1 MCWIPIGAVTPVLCN
16 LTNAFFHRHRSS
28 CSMIF
33 NAATQEL
40 SDKQITDAYR
50 DAYQHVPPAKTDS
63 GGQVKITF
71 LKNDK
76 ETDWQSDV
84 LEQLPHEIESLQDQ
98 GFSLKE
104 IAIVV
109 RWNSEAVRV
118 AETLLTY
125 AQTHTASPY
134 RYDFISNEALLISS
148 AQSVKAVIA
157 LMRHF
162 RNPQDNTRRM
172 MAAYEYYRLHRHAT
186 PDEALQLYR
195 EAGNDFPE
203 EVKHHLHELSS
214 LPFYDMIER
223 FLHSLQVH
231 SKNRRTHMSRLFWTS
246 HLLSAPAPQ
255 QIWML
260 SSTGGTKKDVK
271 RHSSLPKNRTL
282 SD

>member
-1 MCWIPIGAVTPVLCN
+1 
-16 LTNAFFHRHRSS
+16 
-28 CSMIF
+28 
-33 NAATQEL
+33 
-40 SDKQITDAYR
+40 
-50 DAYQHVPPAKTDS
+50 
-63 GGQVKITF
+63 VKITF

-172 MAAYEYYRLHRHAT
+172 MAAYEYYRLHQHAT
-186 PDEALQLYR
+186 PDKALQLYR
-195 EAGNDFPE
+195 ESGNDFPE

-223 FLHSLQVH
+223 FFCTLCRCTQRTGECICPGFSGPRTFIQYPHLNRFGCFPRLVGRRRMSKDTLHS
-231 SKNRRTHMSRLFWTS
+231 RRTGCH
-246 HLLSAPAPQ
+246 P
-255 QIWML
+255 
-260 SSTGGTKKDVK
+260 
-271 RHSSLPKNRTL
+271 
-282 SD
+282 SDHHP

>member
-1 MCWIPIGAVTPVLCN
+1 VTGKV
-16 LTNAFFHRHRSS
+16 
-28 CSMIF
+28 
-33 NAATQEL
+33 
-40 SDKQITDAYR
+40 
-50 DAYQHVPPAKTDS
+50 
-63 GGQVKITF
+63 
-71 LKNDK
+71 
-76 ETDWQSDV
+76 DV

-118 AETLLTY
+118 AETLLAY
-125 AQTHTASPY
+125 AQTHTALPY

-172 MAAYEYYRLHRHAT
+172 MAAYEYYRLHQHAT
-186 PDEALQLYR
+186 PDKALQLYR
-195 EAGNDFPE
+195 ESGNDFPE

-223 FLHSLQVH
+223 FFALSAGALKEQENAYVQAFLDLAL
-231 SKNRRTHMSRLFWTS
+231 SFSTRTSTDLDAFLDWWDEEGCQKTTLYSRRTRCHPTD
-246 HLLSAPAPQ
+246 H
-255 QIWML
+255 
-260 SSTGGTKKDVK
+260 
-271 RHSSLPKNRTL
+271 HS
-282 SD
+282 